1 MGIHKEISSPAISSR
16 HLYRER
22 LPFLLLDELG
32 IRIAFEV
39 YIVRLD
45 RSVATGKR
53 MRLLIARMSMLNA
66 IASNPTPR

>member
-1 MGIHKEISSPAISSR
+1 
-16 HLYRER
+16 
-22 LPFLLLDELG
+22 LLLDELG

-53 MRLLIARMSMLNA
+53 MRVLTARMSMLNA